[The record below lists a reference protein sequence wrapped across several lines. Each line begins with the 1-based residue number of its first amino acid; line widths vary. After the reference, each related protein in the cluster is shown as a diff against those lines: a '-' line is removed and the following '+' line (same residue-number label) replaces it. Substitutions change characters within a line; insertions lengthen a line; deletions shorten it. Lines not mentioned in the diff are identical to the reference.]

1 MKHTFPRDREGVLF
15 CYFKIERRMYMQ
27 IILYAIRTTSGWSLD
42 ISLDL
47 RIDLIWWTS
56 DKRHIETMQQMIYI
70 SSTIPLGWALQCKQ
84 YLKFDSSAD
93 HWSRHQWKQYIEEWL
108 FKHIPSN
115 NHYDTQRRDSY
126 SFIVVDQIKLLWN
139 HTLNTIKDIPLL
151 VSTIQDMQDQPDE
164 YIDHSLLP
172 AWKRKVMLGT
182 TELTKMMQGRS
193 LLENEYMMMI
203 TDQQVNL
210 LTHWKTYTQLAYLT
224 QSLSLN
230 SAIHIESASGYQCN
244 RCGSHKMN
252 YTPCASCGS
261 SACAYCETC
270 LNLGRS
276 RECTL
281 MIQSVY
287 RALSYLNPVSSI
299 DTYHNEENIQIR
311 WGLSNAQTEATTRA
325 LRFLTDTTKSL
336 NKTITSSNPFF
347 YKLLLYRLKHK
358 KPIPSPSYFIHKRF
372 LLWAVTGAGKTE
384 MTFPLINHVL
394 RNKGKVLVATPR
406 RDVVL
411 ELAPRM
417 AKAFPATTISVLYG
431 GSEDR
436 WQRADLTIATT
447 HQLLRFSQAFDLV
460 ILDELDAFPFHN
472 DPMLA
477 YAANACCKYDGA
489 FVYLSATPP
498 IHLQKEIKQGEL
510 AHAKVPARFHG
521 HPLPVPKYINIPT
534 VNHMLKRKQLSH
546 SLLKHLRYSIT
557 RGAQIF
563 IFVARIALI
572 ESLVLLLRSYFSQ
585 LSIEGTSSQDHERAD
600 KVILF
605 REQQIRI
612 LVTTTILE
620 RGVTIPYSDV
630 YILGADSGL
639 FDASSLVQMAGR
651 AGRSKEDPRGTVIF
665 ASKQWTIEQKKAVAQ
680 IKLMNRIARRKGYLH
695 ASKSSIL
702 QRS

>member
-1 MKHTFPRDREGVLF
+1 
-15 CYFKIERRMYMQ
+15 MQ
-27 IILYAIRTTSGWSLD
+27 IALYAIKQKDEWSFE

-56 DKRHIETMQQMIYI
+56 DKRHTETIQQMIYI

-93 HWSRHQWKQYIEEWL
+93 HWDQYQWKQHIEQWL
-108 FKHIPSN
+108 FNHIQN
-115 NHYDTQRRDSY
+115 YNQHDNQRRNIH
-126 SFIVVDQIKLLWN
+126 SFIVADQIKILWDD
-139 HTLNTIKDIPLL
+139 TVNTIKDIPFL
-151 VSTIQDMQDQPDE
+151 VSTIQHMQDQPDE
-164 YIDHSLLP
+164 YIDHSGLP
-172 AWKRKVMLGT
+172 VWKRKVMLSAI
-182 TELTKMMQGRS
+182 ELTHMMQGRS
-193 LLENEYMMMI
+193 LLETEYMMMI
-203 TDQQVNL
+203 TDQQINL

-224 QSLSLN
+224 QSLRLH
-230 SAIHIESASGYQCN
+230 SAVYKDSASSYHCR
-244 RCGSHKMN
+244 RCGSQRMN
-252 YTPCASCGS
+252 ATPCASCGS

-287 RALSYLNPVSSI
+287 IAPLHLNSVSSI
-299 DTYHNEENIQIR
+299 DTDYKEENIQMR
-311 WGLSNAQTEATTRA
+311 WRLSDAQTEATTSA
-325 LRFLTDTTKSL
+325 LYFLK
-336 NKTITSSNPFF
+336 NKKQDSNKMIFSNNNFF
-347 YKLLLYRLKHK
+347 YLFFLSKLKNK
-358 KPIPSPSYFIHKRF
+358 KGIPSPSYFTHKRF

-384 MTFPLINHVL
+384 MTFPLIDHVL
-394 RNKGKVLVATPR
+394 QNKGKVLVATPR

-436 WQRADLTIATT
+436 WRSADLTIATT

-498 IHLQKEIKQGEL
+498 VQLQKEIKQGIL

-521 HPLPVPKYINIPT
+521 HPLPVPKYIHIPT
-534 VNHMLKRKQLSH
+534 VTHMLNRKQLSH
-546 SLLKHLRYSIT
+546 TLLKYLRYSVT
-557 RGAQIF
+557 RQAQVF
-563 IFVARIALI
+563 IFVSRIALI
-572 ESLVLLLRSYFSQ
+572 ESLVLLLRSYFPQ

-600 KVILF
+600 KVLLF

-630 YILGADSGL
+630 YILDADSGL

-651 AGRSKEDPRGTVIF
+651 AGRSKEDPKGNVIF
-665 ASKQWTIEQKKAVAQ
+665 GAKQWTIEQKKAVSQ

-702 QRS
+702 GKGL